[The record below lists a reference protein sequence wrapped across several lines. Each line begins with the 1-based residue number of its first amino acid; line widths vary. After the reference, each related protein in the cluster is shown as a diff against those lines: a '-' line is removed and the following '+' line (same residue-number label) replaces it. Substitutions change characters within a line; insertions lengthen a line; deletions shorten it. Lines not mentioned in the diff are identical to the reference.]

1 MPIHDHG
8 RGPVFRAAVTGLL
21 GAAAAL
27 LADLD
32 GFVSQLDARLV
43 AFGLAAL
50 SAGMG
55 ASLSLY
61 WSLNPSLMPPAPLLF
76 FDGFKKNVRFCEPL
90 YPSGVCELVF
100 GT

>member
-21 GAAAAL
+21 GVAAAL

-50 SAGMG
+50 SPGMG
-55 ASLSLY
+55 VIS
-61 WSLNPSLMPPAPLLF
+61 LF
-76 FDGFKKNVRFCEPL
+76 FVLVIESFIDATR
-90 YPSGVCELVF
+90 PSPIL
-100 GT
+100 